1 MQEIHDETET
11 DLVNLRR
18 TIYLTIQSSM
28 QADEA
33 AHKLMKLQVLALFY
47 HHVCCLYST
56 SIHQLVCSR
65 NLLYSTIMCHFAS
78 EVFPSHFVCPA
89 ADRSSLSRPRSSFE

>member
-1 MQEIHDETET
+1 VVQQQEIQDQTET

-33 AHKLMKLQVLALFY
+33 AHKLLSLQVKDGQVNPSLSLSLA
-47 HHVCCLYST
+47 
-56 SIHQLVCSR
+56 R
-65 NLLYSTIMCHFAS
+65 
-78 EVFPSHFVCPA
+78 FPSHTHNPQ
-89 ADRSSLSRPRSSFE
+89 SQP